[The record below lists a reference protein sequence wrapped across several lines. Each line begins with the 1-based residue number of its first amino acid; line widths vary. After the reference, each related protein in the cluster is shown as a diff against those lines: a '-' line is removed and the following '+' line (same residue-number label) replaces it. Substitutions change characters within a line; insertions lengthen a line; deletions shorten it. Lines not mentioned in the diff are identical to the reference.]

1 MRWLHVVAFLLL
13 STLLCASFGGNLFAQ
28 QNSPVKQEKSPP
40 KQERSFPI
48 SRPPLE
54 ISVMEAI
61 LSALENNPS
70 LKAQRYAPA
79 LRETYEE
86 EEWGASDPTLSAG
99 FSFSLPL
106 GNRAADARSRR
117 AALSRAQMEEAV
129 GNLERAIEVE
139 IRTAF
144 TDVKRARATVFA
156 TSETRRLQE
165 EKL

>member
-86 EEWGASDPTLSAG
+86 EDWGPSIP
-99 FSFSLPL
+99 PC
-106 GNRAADARSRR
+106 RR
-117 AALSRAQMEEAV
+117 AFLSPCPW
-129 GNLERAIEVE
+129 GIELPML
-139 IRTAF
+139 
-144 TDVKRARATVFA
+144 DPDGPP
-156 TSETRRLQE
+156 
-165 EKL
+165 